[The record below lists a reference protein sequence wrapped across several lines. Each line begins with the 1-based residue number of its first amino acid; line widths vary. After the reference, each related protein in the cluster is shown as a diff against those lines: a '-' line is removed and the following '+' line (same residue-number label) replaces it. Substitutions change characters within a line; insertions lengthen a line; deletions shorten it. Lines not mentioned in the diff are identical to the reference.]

1 LAPGQDNALT
11 VSLGF
16 YDSSSAV
23 ALGYAKRINSNTQ
36 LFSTVGYG
44 SKTGKVGVSA
54 GLQFNWKEKTLSL
67 RRICDC
73 GASISEIWLHNE

>member
-54 GLQFNWKEKTLSL
+54 GLQFNW
-67 RRICDC
+67 
-73 GASISEIWLHNE
+73 